1 MNQRLMQSIQWVFA
15 VSHPISFVC
24 FDFGFGF
31 CACIIFTIKNN
42 KRGSEW
48 NTIFCHSNNEVA
60 GFKRLVLRHFLFSI
74 LFVLLLVLLLFCII
88 FIPNDVFV
96 NVRFFF
102 NWLKFD
108 GKSTDEKWN
117 SRILCVRS
125 LQKTIAIWA
134 SFSLIH
140 TKTMRLRNQI
150 LYVFICSYVH
160 RLLRNKILNKIIS
173 NDIFSLLLNKCQFN
187 TYMCIF
193 DRTTDRNENDLA
205 SMLSNYVRTDYRCV
219 LSVKFTDR
227 SSKLNVFD
235 KICVVWLA
243 QLQVF
248 SNAFVAAWEQI
259 QQKLFLE
266 DLLGELAMGLVNFA
280 AI

>member
-24 FDFGFGF
+24 
-31 CACIIFTIKNN
+31 
-42 KRGSEW
+42 SEW
-48 NTIFCHSNNEVA
+48 NNIFCHSNNEVA
-60 GFKRLVLRHFLFSI
+60 GFKQLILRHFLFSI

-108 GKSTDEKWN
+108 GKSTDGKWN

-125 LQKTIAIWA
+125 LQKSITIWA

-160 RLLRNKILNKIIS
+160 RLLRNKIRIKS
-173 NDIFSLLLNKCQFN
+173 FPTTFFRYCWTSASLIHICAYLTELLIGTK
-187 TYMCIF
+187 TI
-193 DRTTDRNENDLA
+193 
-205 SMLSNYVRTDYRCV
+205 
-219 LSVKFTDR
+219 
-227 SSKLNVFD
+227 
-235 KICVVWLA
+235 
-243 QLQVF
+243 
-248 SNAFVAAWEQI
+248 
-259 QQKLFLE
+259 
-266 DLLGELAMGLVNFA
+266 
-280 AI
+280 